1 MRSSGADPRSV
12 ALPVVRERGRFGSR
26 NPHQIAGVTAEQSDA
41 VHDIVNPNRS
51 PPPGLIFHAWRPI
64 DGGWGIIDF
73 WS

>member
-1 MRSSGADPRSV
+1 
-12 ALPVVRERGRFGSR
+12 
-26 NPHQIAGVTAEQSDA
+26 VTAEQSDA